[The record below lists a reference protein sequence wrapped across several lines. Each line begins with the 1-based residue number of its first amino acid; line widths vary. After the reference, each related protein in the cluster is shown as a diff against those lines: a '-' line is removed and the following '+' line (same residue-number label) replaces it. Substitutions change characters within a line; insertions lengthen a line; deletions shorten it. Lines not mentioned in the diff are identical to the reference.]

1 MIVYPINR
9 LKGISSYI
17 NFRRKDFFMA
27 PMIKPM
33 PACADL
39 STKSILNK
47 KKFPRFVPEM
57 FSDPVPKDKSKF
69 LLSVSGHKIKKERE
83 KYGIQKFTQ

>member
-1 MIVYPINR
+1 
-9 LKGISSYI
+9 
-17 NFRRKDFFMA
+17 MA

-69 LLSVSGHKIKKERE
+69 LLSVPGHKIKKERE
-83 KYGIQKFTQ
+83 NMEYRNLPNDEKKLQP